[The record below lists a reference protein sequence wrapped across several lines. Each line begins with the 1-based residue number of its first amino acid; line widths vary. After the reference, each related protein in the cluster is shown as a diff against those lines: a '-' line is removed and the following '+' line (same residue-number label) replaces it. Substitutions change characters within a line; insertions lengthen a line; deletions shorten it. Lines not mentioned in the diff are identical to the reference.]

1 MISLHRFMIVFWI
14 LTGLTALVA
23 GAKTLQNP
31 DSLKKI
37 KEQLKEIAEELKIK
51 EEDCMCIL
59 YVSFVVFGF
68 VGVTLALFRRI
79 RTYFK
84 ERRNK

>member
-1 MISLHRFMIVFWI
+1 MISLHRLLIGFWI
-14 LTGLTALVA
+14 LTGLLALVV

-31 DSLKKI
+31 DNLQKI

-79 RTYFK
+79 RTYFR
-84 ERRNK
+84 ERRKR